1 MLILQLFHTAASY
14 IFYGMLSTA
23 AIMAILYFLLKEY
36 NRNIVRTIPFFAT
49 GIALAAM
56 LTIQSSLLIGAIQ
69 AKSTV
74 DSAEIYL
81 TQLTENEYG
90 TISTNTSQAILDR
103 VTEEFPLIGVYVDIC
118 DFGGNDISDLPTV
131 MADTLRSYISTFI
144 WHRVWWILGFIVT
157 ALAIVLLVPGTGKGG
172 GTGTPSMADDCFGP
186 TTGDTNEWGI

>member
-36 NRNIVRTIPFFAT
+36 NRNIVRTIPFFVT

-69 AKSTV
+69 AKSMV

-103 VTEEFPLIGVYVDIC
+103 VTEEFPLIGVYVGIC
-118 DFGGNDISDLPTV
+118 DFGGNDISDLPIV